1 MLSQL
6 SYAPELLRCAHLSDV
21 VYYT

>member
-1 MLSQL
+1 
-6 SYAPELLRCAHLSDV
+6 LLRCAHLSDV